1 MIALLISA
9 FIIGLAGSFH
19 CVGMCGAIALSLP
32 VQSLPSQQRNIGIV
46 LYNIGRISTYSIIG
60 ILFGLIG
67 RTFYLGG
74 LQKNFSILIGI
85 TIIVY
90 LCISYFN
97 KQTIQPKFIIHLN
110 QWVQK
115 KLGRFI
121 TTQGLF
127 NTYII
132 GLLNGLLPC
141 GMVYFALAGALA
153 SGSIIKGTL
162 FMTMFG
168 IGTIPLMFLV
178 SYFGV
183 FVNVAIR
190 NRVNT
195 IMPYFMFFMGV
206 LFVLRGLNLNIPFI
220 SPMIDNSNTR
230 VISCH

>member
-74 LQKNFSILIGI
+74 LQKNVSILIGI

-97 KQTIQPKFIIHLN
+97 KQTIQPKFN
-110 QWVQK
+110 R
-115 KLGRFI
+115 LGF
-121 TTQGLF
+121 
-127 NTYII
+127 
-132 GLLNGLLPC
+132 
-141 GMVYFALAGALA
+141 VA
-153 SGSIIKGTL
+153 
-162 FMTMFG
+162 
-168 IGTIPLMFLV
+168 V
-178 SYFGV
+178 SE
-183 FVNVAIR
+183 
-190 NRVNT
+190 
-195 IMPYFMFFMGV
+195 
-206 LFVLRGLNLNIPFI
+206 I
-220 SPMIDNSNTR
+220 SRI
-230 VISCH
+230 